1 MKRILAACGMIRGF
15 RERMVLG
22 ALPWTLLIGAPS
34 IAHATG
40 SDAQSI
46 ANALLSVGWSP
57 LLFVWA
63 WTQGEPAVIVGG
75 ALAARGCW
83 PWYAF
88 GLLAALGSAIGHQIY
103 YAFGRRYGLR
113 LLAKLP
119 LRWQPAIA
127 QARALVVKH
136 ENKILPLMRFAY
148 GIRGPLP
155 IVCGS
160 CGIAPG
166 KFLLYNLLTALTWAL
181 LFTALG
187 YAFGFAVT
195 TFFDAFSHYESL
207 LLISSLA
214 FGICFQMVA
223 QHWVKRSLGKG

>member
-1 MKRILAACGMIRGF
+1 MVPRAAPWALLVAVPWIARG
-15 RERMVLG
+15 
-22 ALPWTLLIGAPS
+22 A
-34 IAHATG
+34 G
-40 SDAQSI
+40 SDPQSI
-46 ANALLSVGWSP
+46 ADALVSIGWSP

-75 ALAARGCW
+75 ALAARGYW

-88 GLLAALGSAIGHQIY
+88 GLLAASGSAIGHQIY
-103 YAFGRRYGLR
+103 YVLGRRYGLR

-119 LRWQPAIA
+119 GRWQPAIA
-127 QARALVVKH
+127 QAQALVLRH

-155 IVCGS
+155 VVCGA
-160 CGIAPG
+160 CGIPSG
-166 KFLLYNLLTALTWAL
+166 KFLLYNLLTALAWAL

-195 TFFDAFSHYESL
+195 AFFDTFSHYESL
-207 LLISSLA
+207 LLVSSLA
-214 FGICFQMVA
+214 FGLCLQIIA
-223 QHWVKRSLGKG
+223 QRWVKRSLEKG